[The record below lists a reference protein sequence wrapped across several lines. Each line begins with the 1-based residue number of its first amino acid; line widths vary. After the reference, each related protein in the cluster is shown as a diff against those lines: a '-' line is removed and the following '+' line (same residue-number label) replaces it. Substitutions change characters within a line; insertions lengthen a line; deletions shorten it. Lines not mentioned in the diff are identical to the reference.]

1 MCWFFNYEVEGDAL
15 FVELRAIEPSLDF
28 CHNKDYNN
36 ILFVR
41 VIVWK
46 RLNY

>member
-1 MCWFFNYEVEGDAL
+1 MCWFFNYEVEDDAL